1 MIFLKKEDSAANRIA
16 DIASS
21 MPSEENLGGTSNGA
35 EFIGTF
41 ADDVTFDNNIILN
54 ETSEFC
60 RNLGAWRASEI
71 SSGLGE
77 AVPK

>member
-1 MIFLKKEDSAANRIA
+1 MA

-21 MPSEENLGGTSNGA
+21 MVTEETTGTTTNGA

-41 ADDVTFDNNIILN
+41 ADDDTFDKNIILN

-77 AVPK
+77 PISK